1 MITELK
7 SKGTNKMNIK
17 ISKKRANEILLEEI
31 KRFLN
36 ENEDVDPKLV
46 EKFVRDIL
54 KGEK

>member
-1 MITELK
+1 
-7 SKGTNKMNIK
+7 MNIK